1 MVARCGNTGGY
12 VGSEWCGLCR
22 VHGCEGYK
30 MYYREHKK
38 KVSSFD
44 DKDLIGYVNK
54 NRTRNCQ
61 LDAAENYNNKLE
73 KIFVRV
79 SPELKFQFQKFC
91 EDNGTSMNAEIISL
105 IEADL
110 ESK

>member
-1 MVARCGNTGGY
+1 MICGNTG
-12 VGSEWCGLCR
+12 VIAGSELCGLCVAR
-22 VHGCEGYK
+22 GCEGYK
-30 MYYREHKK
+30 MYQEHKK

-44 DKDLIGYVNK
+44 DKDVIGYVNK
-54 NRTRNCQ
+54 NRTRNSQ

-79 SPELKFQFQKFC
+79 NPELKFRFQKFC
-91 EDNGTSMNAEIISL
+91 EDNGTSMNAEIVSL

-110 ESK
+110 ESN